1 MRTIK
6 KIFLL
11 IIFLSAIATAQDA
24 KFDSL
29 VTVGIKQIYN
39 IKFTEAEK
47 TFRNVIA
54 SYPDHPAGRFF
65 LAMIDWWRILI
76 NPDSEKY
83 DEIFYQKLEDVIYQ
97 CDQILKKDPENV
109 RSEERRVGKECRYR

>member
-1 MRTIK
+1 MINYL

-11 IIFLSAIATAQDA
+11 LLILSFTQKVTAQDS

-39 IKFTEAEK
+39 IKFPEAEK
-47 TFRNVIA
+47 TFRQVIA
-54 SYPDHPAGRFF
+54 DYPDHPAGRFF

-76 NPDSEKY
+76 NLDSEEY
-83 DEIFYQKLEDVIYQ
+83 DELFYQKLEDVIYQ
-97 CDQILKKDPENV
+97 CDQIL
-109 RSEERRVGKECRYR
+109 